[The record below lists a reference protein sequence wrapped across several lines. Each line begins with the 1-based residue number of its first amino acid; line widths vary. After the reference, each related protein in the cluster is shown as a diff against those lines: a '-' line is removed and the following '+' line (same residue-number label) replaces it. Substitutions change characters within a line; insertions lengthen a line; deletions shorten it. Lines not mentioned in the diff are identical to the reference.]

1 MRTNH
6 HVAGFWIEGWWTIRK
21 VGGCRQLRAGNL
33 VVAAISCFLFT
44 ASGCTKQDP
53 YSPPDLFYYFASYKV
68 GKNPTTVTPAD
79 VNQDG
84 FTDLVTTNMG
94 SNTLSILL
102 GNGDGTFHDQVEL
115 NVCKEPRSLAL
126 GMFNRDPYPDV
137 VLACSGAD
145 EVAILFGRADGK
157 FQEGTRYPVHRTPI
171 AVAIDDLNGD
181 QALDLV
187 VALRNDKIKIFLGT
201 GTGEFTHGAQYEYGD
216 TPTSVALADLDGDG
230 KIDLAVTNGGPM
242 LNAVSIWMGN
252 GDGTFRPPT
261 DYRTGKRPLGVS
273 FADFNHDRIRDLL
286 VINGVQDSFT
296 TFLGNGNG
304 TFQPGRDSGADAGP
318 NFGLARDFNGDHRT
332 DVAIV
337 NLQSSDLSIL
347 FGRDDGTFE
356 YPPRNYRTKPGP
368 FALATFRVTTK
379 EAEEPGLVTAD
390 NGNGSVSVFLH
401 RGLKAAPASVAIPP

>member
-1 MRTNH
+1 M
-6 HVAGFWIEGWWTIRK
+6 
-21 VGGCRQLRAGNL
+21 
-33 VVAAISCFLFT
+33 

-53 YSPPDLFYYFASYKV
+53 YAPPDLFYYFASYKV

-84 FTDLVTTNMG
+84 FTDLVTTNIG

-102 GNGDGTFHDQVEL
+102 GNGDGTFRDQVQL

-126 GMFNRDPYPDV
+126 GMFNRDSYPDV
-137 VLACSGAD
+137 VLACSGGD
-145 EVAILFGRADGK
+145 EVAVLFGRADGK
-157 FQEGTRYPVHRTPI
+157 FEEGPRYPVHRTPI
-171 AVAIDDLNGD
+171 AIATDDLNGD
-181 QALDLV
+181 QVPDLV
-187 VALRNDKIKIFLGT
+187 VALRNDKIKVFLGT

-216 TPTSVALADLDGDG
+216 TPTSVALADLSGDG

-242 LNAVSIWMGN
+242 SNAVSIWIGN

-273 FADFNHDRIRDLL
+273 FADFNRDRIRDLL

-296 TFLGNGNG
+296 IFLGKGNG
-304 TFQPGRDSGADAGP
+304 TFEPGRDSGADVGP

-356 YPPRNYRTKPGP
+356 YPPRNYRTKSGP

-390 NGNGSVSVFLH
+390 NGNGSVSIFLH
-401 RGLKAAPASVAIPP
+401 RGLKAVSAPVAPPP